1 MKKSSKSNIGFT
13 LFLFVV
19 FTLLGLGYVSVKLKC
34 EAMVKERYLLSEK
47 LKAIGNQNTALLGS
61 RQDLSSEERIIDLAK
76 NDLGMV
82 PITEQQLILNVSK
95 EEIEKI
101 NKILQKK
108 YE

>member
-1 MKKSSKSNIGFT
+1 MKKGSKSNIGFT

-61 RQDLSSEERIIDLAK
+61 RQDLSSEERIIDIAK
-76 NDLGMV
+76 NELGMV
-82 PITEQQLILNVSK
+82 PITEQQIILNVSK
-95 EEIEKI
+95 EKIEEI

>member
-1 MKKSSKSNIGFT
+1 MKKGSKSNIGFT

-61 RQDLSSEERIIDLAK
+61 RQDLSSEERIVEIAK

-82 PITEQQLILNVSK
+82 PITEQQIILNVSK
-95 EEIEKI
+95 EKIEEI

>member
-1 MKKSSKSNIGFT
+1 MKKGSKSNIGFT

-34 EAMVKERYLLSEK
+34 EAMVKERFLLSEK
-47 LKAIGNQNTALLGS
+47 LKAIGNQNTALVGS
-61 RQDLSSEERIIDLAK
+61 RQDLSSEERIVDIAK

-82 PITEQQLILNVSK
+82 PISEQQIILNASK
-95 EEIEKI
+95 EKIEEI

>member
-1 MKKSSKSNIGFT
+1 MKKNSKSNIGFT

-19 FTLLGLGYVSVKLKC
+19 FTMLGLGYVSIKLKC

-61 RQDLSSEERIIDLAK
+61 RQDLSSEERIVEIAK
-76 NDLGMV
+76 NDLGMIPV
-82 PITEQQLILNVSK
+82 TEQQIILNVSK
-95 EEIEKI
+95 EKIEEI

>member
-1 MKKSSKSNIGFT
+1 MKKGSKSNIGFT
-13 LFLFVV
+13 LFLLVV

-34 EAMVKERYLLSEK
+34 EAMVKERFLLSEK
-47 LKAIGNQNTALLGS
+47 LKAIGNQNTALVGS
-61 RQDLSSEERIIDLAK
+61 RQDLSSEERIVDIAK

-82 PITEQQLILNVSK
+82 PISEQQIILKASK
-95 EEIEKI
+95 EKIEEI